1 MSADVSLPD
10 QTAPVPDDSP
20 AASLE
25 AQTAHRI
32 QYELGDAMRP
42 IARIR
47 IVAATALCA
56 GGVFLWFVESTSWR
70 SWVLAAGAI
79 PLLLLAIIDHRL
91 LRDPRFTAPRVSYYM
106 GSILFFQSIAI
117 ICTGGIDSP
126 VIFIWVPWAIIAAFA
141 YGEVRLFLQAAT
153 LPVLLVISLTL
164 ARTLGLADEL
174 VPDIFGGPGAVIRND
189 FYLWTFAGALML
201 IMLLTGMIALRLRQ
215 GLNRAVSSATLARH
229 EAVAT
234 MGERNRELYQL
245 SGALAHELKNPLASI
260 QGLAGLLTRKAEP
273 GTKQAEQLEVLLGEV
288 RRMGTVL
295 NEFLNFS
302 RPADSLAVRAVDPG
316 RLVAE
321 VASLHQGVA
330 AERGITV
337 ELAPALATPLRADP
351 RKLKQVL
358 VNLVQ
363 NALEATPRG
372 GRVRLGARRS
382 DDHIVFE
389 VEDTGPGLDPEIR
402 QRLFRP
408 GATTKAEGSGL
419 GLVIARSI
427 AEQHHG
433 SLTLDEP
440 ATGGCRA
447 CFRLPLVHQVESAA
461 NENDEQ

>member
-1 MSADVSLPD
+1 MPGSSAPI
-10 QTAPVPDDSP
+10 AENSP
-20 AASLE
+20 AARIE
-25 AQTAHRI
+25 AQTSSWI
-32 QYELGDAMRP
+32 QHELGQAMRP

-56 GGVFLWFVESTSWR
+56 VGIFLWFVEATTWR
-70 SWVLAAGAI
+70 SWVLIAGAI
-79 PLLLLAIIDHRL
+79 PLIILAVIDYRL
-91 LRDPRFTAPRVSYYM
+91 LREPRFTTPRVSYYM

-141 YGEVRLFLQAAT
+141 YGELRLFLLAAT
-153 LPVLLVISLTL
+153 APMVLVISLTL
-164 ARTLGLADEL
+164 ARTLGIATEL
-174 VPDIFGGPGAVIRND
+174 VPSIFGGPAAVIRND
-189 FYLWTFAGALML
+189 LYLWTFSGALML
-201 IMLLTGMIALRLRQ
+201 IMLLTGVIALRLRQ
-215 GLNRAVSSATLARH
+215 GLNRAVSSAALARH

-245 SGALAHELKNPLASI
+245 SGALAHELKNPLTSI

-273 GTKQAEQLEVLLGEV
+273 GSKQAEQLAVLLGEV

-295 NEFLNFS
+295 DEFLNFS
-302 RPADSLAVRAVDPG
+302 RPTDNLAVRAVDPG
-316 RLVAE
+316 RLIADV
-321 VASLHQGVA
+321 VSLHEGIA
-330 AERGITV
+330 AERGITI
-337 ELAPALATPLRADP
+337 ELSPALSTPLRADP

-372 GRVRLGARRS
+372 GVVGLGARAA

-389 VEDTGPGLDPEIR
+389 VTDSGAGLDPEIKE
-402 QRLFRP
+402 RLFRP

-433 SLTLDEP
+433 SLALDDL
-440 ATGGCRA
+440 AGGGCRA
-447 CFRLPLVHQVESAA
+447 SFRLPLVYRAESAVTA
-461 NENDEQ
+461 EEGEA